1 MEPNQAS
8 PFIEYFSK
16 PEHQPFL
23 LEAGKPAVLLV
34 HGFPGSPA
42 EMRPLAEVFQQA
54 GWTARGHLLPG
65 FGRQIETIFE
75 RRYPEWIESVR
86 QALVEMRRNHRPVLL
101 AGFSMGAAV
110 CLNAARLEAPDG
122 LVLISPFWKLS
133 GRIWSL
139 LPLISR
145 LFPTIQPFRLI
156 KLNFNDPEMRRGMEL
171 FMPEADLDDPG
182 IQQGIRDF
190 RVPVRIFA
198 EIQKVGQLSSEAG
211 RRVNLP
217 TLVIQG
223 RQDELVRTSQ
233 TRSLLA
239 RLAGPVTYQEF
250 EAAHNLLEPGR
261 PAWEGVQ
268 NVTNRFGE
276 EIKNLVPATDSP
288 SP

>member
-1 MEPNQAS
+1 MEPNLAS

-23 LEAGKPAVLLV
+23 LEAGGPAVLLV

-42 EMRPLAEVFQQA
+42 EMHPLGEAFHQA

-65 FGRQIETIFE
+65 FGPQIETIFE

-86 QALVEMRRNHRPVLL
+86 QALVEMKRTHRPVLL
-101 AGFSMGAAV
+101 VGFSMGAAV
-110 CLNAARLEAPDG
+110 CLNAVSLEAPDG

-133 GRIWSL
+133 GRIWSF

-156 KLNFNDPEMRRGMEL
+156 KLDFTNPEMRRGMEL
-171 FMPEADLDDPG
+171 FMPEADLDDPR
-182 IQQGIRDF
+182 IQQGIREF

-217 TLVIQG
+217 ILVIQG
-223 RQDELVRTSQ
+223 RQDELVRTEQ
-233 TRSLLA
+233 TRLLLA
-239 RLAGPVTYQEF
+239 HLAGPVTYQEF
-250 EAAHNLLEPGR
+250 EAAHNLIEPGR
-261 PAWEGVQ
+261 PAWEGVLS
-268 NVTNRFGE
+268 VTNQFGDK
-276 EIKNLVPATDSP
+276 IKKMVLATDPP
-288 SP
+288 ST